1 MKVSKNLTQLVL
13 AVMGVI
19 FCLAWFAGLYFI
31 VIPEGNRDLVNI
43 VTGALLGTVIT
54 QIYNYYF
61 GSSKSSSDKTDII
74 NGGNTV

>member
-1 MKVSKNLTQLVL
+1 MKISKNLTQLIL
-13 AVMGVI
+13 AIMGVV

-31 VIPEGNRDLVNI
+31 TIPEGNRDLVNI

-61 GSSKSSSDKTDII
+61 GSSKSSSDKTDIM
-74 NGGNTV
+74 NNTNT

>member
-13 AVMGVI
+13 AVMGII

-43 VTGALLGTVIT
+43 VTGALMGTVIT

-61 GSSKSSSDKTDII
+61 GSSKSSSDKTDIM
-74 NGGNTV
+74 NGGSTV